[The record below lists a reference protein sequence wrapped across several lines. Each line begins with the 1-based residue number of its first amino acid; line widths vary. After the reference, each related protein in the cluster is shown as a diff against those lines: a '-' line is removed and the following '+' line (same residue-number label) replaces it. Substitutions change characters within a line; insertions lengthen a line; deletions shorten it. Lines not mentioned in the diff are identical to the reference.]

1 MMSKAPYKSILVY
14 LDGSEG
20 SMTAAMY
27 AILLASFS
35 KASLHAVYVVNTK
48 ALGDLVRSR
57 IFVDQE
63 KTEFLEDLKKD
74 AQRHIRH
81 TERLAASKD
90 VAIVTEALEGSPHKE
105 IVSYIKDHDID
116 LLVLGSINAI
126 RSRRDEL
133 TSENDRML
141 RTSPCPVVVVRD
153 SDDSIWQQFEEV

>member
-1 MMSKAPYKSILVY
+1 MSGLPYSNILVY

-20 SMTAAMY
+20 SMNAAMY
-27 AILLASFS
+27 AILLAKAS

-48 ALGDLVRSR
+48 ALGDLVRSH

-63 KTEFLEDLKKD
+63 KAEYLEDLKKD
-74 AQRHIRH
+74 AARHIRH

-90 VAIVTEALEGSPHKE
+90 LEITAVSLDGSPHKE
-105 IVSYIKDHDID
+105 ILSYIKQHGIN
-116 LLVLGSINAI
+116 LLVLGSVNTI

-141 RTSPCPVVVVRD
+141 RTAPCPVLVVRE
-153 SDDSIWQQFEEV
+153 DDDLWAEFEEV

>member
-1 MMSKAPYKSILVY
+1 MSRAPYKSILVY
-14 LDGSEG
+14 LDGSEE

-27 AILLASFS
+27 AILLASSS
-35 KASLHAVYVVNTK
+35 KAKLHAVYVVNTK

-63 KTEFLEDLKKD
+63 RNEFLDDLKKD
-74 AQRHIRH
+74 AGRHIRH

-90 VAIVTEALEGSPHKE
+90 VPITAVSLEGSPHKE
-105 IVSYIKDHDID
+105 VISYMKRNDID
-116 LLVLGSINAI
+116 LLVLGAVNAI

-153 SDDSIWQQFEEV
+153 AGDRIWEEFEEV

>member
-1 MMSKAPYKSILVY
+1 MSKAPYKSILVY

-27 AILLASFS
+27 AILLAASS

-48 ALGDLVRSR
+48 ALSDLVRSR
-57 IFVDQE
+57 IFVDKE
-63 KTEFLEDLKKD
+63 KTEFLDDLKKD
-74 AQRHIRH
+74 AGRHIRH
-81 TERLAASKD
+81 AERLAASKD
-90 VAIVTEALEGSPHKE
+90 VAITTAAIEGSPHKE
-105 IVSYIKDHDID
+105 IVSYIKNNGID
-116 LLVLGSINAI
+116 LLVLGSVNAI

-153 SDDSIWQQFEEV
+153 TDDSIWQQFEEV

>member
-1 MMSKAPYKSILVY
+1 MVGTPYRNILVY

-27 AILLASFS
+27 AILLSASG
-35 KASLHAVYVVNTK
+35 KANLHAVYVVNTK

-74 AQRHIRH
+74 AGRHIRH

-90 VAIVTEALEGSPHKE
+90 VTITTASIEGSPHKE
-105 IVSYIKDHDID
+105 IISYIKEHDID
-116 LLVLGSINAI
+116 LLVLGSVNTI

-141 RTSPCPVVVVRD
+141 RTSPCPVLVVRD

>member
-1 MMSKAPYKSILVY
+1 MGAPFKNILVY

-27 AILLASFS
+27 AIQLASS
-35 KASLHAVYVVNTK
+35 MKANLHAVYVVNTK
-48 ALGDLVRSR
+48 ALSDLVRQR

-63 KTEFLEDLKKD
+63 KAEFLSDLKKD
-74 AQRHIRH
+74 AGRHIRH

-90 VAIVTEALEGSPHKE
+90 VQITALSLEGSPHRE
-105 IVSYIKDHDID
+105 IVSYIKSHDID
-116 LLVLGSINAI
+116 LLVLGSVNAI

-141 RTSPCPVVVVRD
+141 RTSPCPVLVVRD
-153 SDDSIWQQFEEV
+153 MDDSIWQQFEEV

>member
-1 MMSKAPYKSILVY
+1 MIEAPYKRILVY

-27 AILLASFS
+27 AILLAASS

-48 ALGDLVRSR
+48 ALGDLVRQR
-57 IFVDQE
+57 IFIDQE
-63 KTEFLEDLKKD
+63 KTEFLDDLKKD
-74 AQRHIRH
+74 AGRHIRH

-90 VAIVTEALEGSPHKE
+90 VAITATSIEGSPHSE
-105 IVSYIKDHDID
+105 IVSYIKKNDID
-116 LLVLGSINAI
+116 LLVLGSVNVI

-141 RTSPCPVVVVRD
+141 RTSPCPVLVVRD
-153 SDDSIWQQFEEV
+153 ADDSIWQQFEEV

>member
-1 MMSKAPYKSILVY
+1 MSKVPFRNILVY

-27 AILLASFS
+27 AILLASS
-35 KASLHAVYVVNTK
+35 TKASLHAVYVVNTK
-48 ALGDLVRSR
+48 ALGDLVKSR

-63 KTEFLEDLKKD
+63 KTEFLADLKKD
-74 AQRHIRH
+74 AGRHIRH

-90 VAIVTEALEGSPHKE
+90 VVITAEAIEGSPHKE
-105 IVSYIKDHDID
+105 IISYIKQHGID
-116 LLVLGSINAI
+116 LLVLGSVNAI

-141 RTSPCPVVVVRD
+141 RTSPCPVLVVRD
-153 SDDSIWQQFEEV
+153 SDDLWAQFEEV

>member
-1 MMSKAPYKSILVY
+1 MINTPYRNILVY

-27 AILLASFS
+27 AILLASAS

-63 KTEFLEDLKKD
+63 KAEFLSDLKKD
-74 AQRHIRH
+74 AGRHIRH

-90 VAIVTEALEGSPHKE
+90 VAITTASLEGSPHKE
-105 IVSYIKDHDID
+105 IVSYIKENDID
-116 LLVLGSINAI
+116 LLVLGSVNAI
-126 RSRRDEL
+126 CSRRDEL

-141 RTSPCPVVVVRD
+141 RTSPCPVLVVRD

>member
-1 MMSKAPYKSILVY
+1 MSNAPYKSILVY

-20 SMTAAMY
+20 SMSAAMY
-27 AILLASFS
+27 AILLAASS

-63 KTEFLEDLKKD
+63 KAEFLADLKKD
-74 AQRHIRH
+74 AGRHIRH

-90 VAIVTEALEGSPHKE
+90 VTITTASIEGSPHKE
-105 IVSYIKDHDID
+105 IISYIKEHDID
-116 LLVLGSINAI
+116 LLVLGSVNTI

-141 RTSPCPVVVVRD
+141 RTSPCPVLVVRD

>member
-1 MMSKAPYKSILVY
+1 MDAPYKRILVY

-27 AILLASFS
+27 AILLAASS

-57 IFVDQE
+57 ILIDQE
-63 KTEFLEDLKKD
+63 KSEFLSDLQKD
-74 AQRHIRH
+74 AARHIRH
-81 TERLAASKD
+81 TERLASSKD
-90 VAIVTEALEGSPHKE
+90 VAITTASIEGSPHKE
-105 IVSYIKDHDID
+105 IVSYIKNNDID
-116 LLVLGSINAI
+116 LLVLGSVNVI

-153 SDDSIWQQFEEV
+153 SDDNIWQQFEEV

>member
-1 MMSKAPYKSILVY
+1 MTRAPYRNILVY
-14 LDGSEG
+14 LDGSEE

-27 AILLASFS
+27 AILLASSS
-35 KASLHAVYVVNTK
+35 KARLHAVYVVNTK

-63 KTEFLEDLKKD
+63 RNEFLADLKKD
-74 AQRHIRH
+74 ASRHIRH
-81 TERLAASKD
+81 AERLAASRD
-90 VAIVTEALEGSPHKE
+90 LQITTAALEGSPHKE
-105 IVSYIKDHDID
+105 ILSYVKRNGID
-116 LLVLGSINAI
+116 LLVLGSVNAI

-153 SDDSIWQQFEEV
+153 ADDGIWSQFEEA